1 MEQNVWGLDEKGIEV
16 LSKAIVSNF
25 IKSSYFTSLQDKV
38 NSIGPSSNGNIVMV
52 PCTKSDIGVTCQYP
66 EGFTKYNTLVIGN
79 KVHRDPSQ
87 YGDSSEMSYN
97 VTKLE
102 YRENEIFCSF
112 TYDLFSIESC
122 SLYLQKVDPIP

>member
-16 LSKAIVSNF
+16 LSKAIVTNF

-38 NSIGPSSNGNIVMV
+38 NSINPSSNGNIVMV
-52 PCTKSDIGVTCQYP
+52 PCTKSNIGVTCPYP

-79 KVHRDPSQ
+79 KVHRDPSL
-87 YGDSSEMSYN
+87 YEASEISYN
-97 VTKLE
+97 VAKLE

-112 TYDLFSIESC
+112 TDDISSVEKC
-122 SLYLQKVDPIP
+122 CLYLQKVDPIP